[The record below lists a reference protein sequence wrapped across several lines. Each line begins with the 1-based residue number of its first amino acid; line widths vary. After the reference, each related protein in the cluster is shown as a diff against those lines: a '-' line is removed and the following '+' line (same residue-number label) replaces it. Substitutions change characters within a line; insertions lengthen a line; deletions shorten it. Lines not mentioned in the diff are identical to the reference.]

1 MAKAFKAA
9 VITANDLVEGHSVFL
24 GPEGWTR
31 RIDRAMVALTEEQ
44 AAEFDALA
52 DRHVIENSVVGP
64 YRVDVT
70 LEDGAPVPI
79 SRREQIRA
87 AGAPTIAV
95 GRAA

>member
-1 MAKAFKAA
+1 MAKTFTAA
-9 VITANDLVEGHSVFL
+9 VVTANDLVEGHSVFL

-31 RIDRAMVALTEEQ
+31 RIDRAMVALTEDQ

-52 DRHVIENSVVGP
+52 QRHVVENRVVGP

-70 LEDGAPVPI
+70 LEAGAPVPVA
-79 SRREQIRA
+79 RRAQIRA

-95 GRAA
+95 